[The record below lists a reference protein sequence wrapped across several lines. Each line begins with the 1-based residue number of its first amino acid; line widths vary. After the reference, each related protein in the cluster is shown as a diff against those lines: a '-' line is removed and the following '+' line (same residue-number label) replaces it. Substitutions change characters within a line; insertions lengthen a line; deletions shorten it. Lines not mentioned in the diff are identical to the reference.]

1 MKNDSIIRIQRCPF
15 CGNTYR
21 GVPAL
26 SRKDGRTQ
34 ICPDC
39 GTREA
44 LESIGVSK
52 EEQDSIIQTIHNC
65 EARMS

>member
-1 MKNDSIIRIQRCPF
+1 MKNDNIIRISVCPF
-15 CGNTYR
+15 CGQTYS

-26 SRKDGRTQ
+26 SRKDNETQ

-44 LESIGVSK
+44 LESLGVSK

>member
-1 MKNDSIIRIQRCPF
+1 MKENSIVRIQTCPT
-15 CGNTYR
+15 CGKTFR
-21 GVPAL
+21 GVPAT
-26 SRKDGRTQ
+26 SRKDGRR

-52 EEQDSIIQTIHNC
+52 EEQDEIIMTIHQC
-65 EARMS
+65 EQHM

>member
-1 MKNDSIIRIQRCPF
+1 MKNDSIIRIRTCPT
-15 CGNTYR
+15 CGNSFR
-21 GVPAL
+21 GIPAM
-26 SRKDGRTQ
+26 SRKDGKR

-52 EEQDSIIQTIHNC
+52 DEQDSIIQTIHQC
-65 EARMS
+65 EQHGL